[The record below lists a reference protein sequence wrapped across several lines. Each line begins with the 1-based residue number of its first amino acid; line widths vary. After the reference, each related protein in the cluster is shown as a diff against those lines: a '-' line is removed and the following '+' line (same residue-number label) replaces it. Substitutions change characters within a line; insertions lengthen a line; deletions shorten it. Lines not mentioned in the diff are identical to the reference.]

1 VRAIKQKPVLAVD
14 LGGTK
19 IITAVVLPDGKIVS
33 RNYCLTMAD
42 KGTEMVIDRVLSA
55 VKGAISKAKLETSE
69 FVGLGVAAAGVLDLR
84 KGLITTSPNL
94 PDWYDVPL
102 RDMLADKLGIITYLI
117 NDASAAALGEHR
129 FGAGVGVDNMIYLT
143 VSTGIGGGIIV
154 DGQLYSGAD
163 GCAGELGHMTIEV
176 DGPQCHCG
184 NFGCLEAL
192 ASGWAVAREAK
203 TRINRGEESSIIE
216 LAGGK
221 LEDINA
227 EKIATAARQGDRL
240 ACDIVSKAANHLGV
254 GLSNLVNIFN
264 PELIVIGGGLSKMGG
279 MLLKPARKVLKERAF
294 QLPADTVRIVRAR
307 CGSNAGIIGAAAYV
321 FAQCSITGVEA

>member
-1 VRAIKQKPVLAVD
+1 MMAIEQKPVLAVD

-42 KGTEMVIDRVLSA
+42 KGAEMVIDRVLSA
-55 VKGAISKAKLETSE
+55 AKGAISKAELETSE
-69 FVGLGVAAAGVLDLR
+69 FVGLGIAAAGVLDLR

-129 FGAGVGVDNMIYLT
+129 FGAGIGVDNMIYLT

-154 DGQLYSGAD
+154 DGELYFGAD

-176 DGPQCHCG
+176 AGPQCHCG

-192 ASGWAVAREAK
+192 ASGWAVARDAK
-203 TRINRGEESSIIE
+203 TRINQGEKSAIID

-279 MLLKPARKVLKERAF
+279 LLLKPARKVIQERAF
-294 QLPADTVRIVRAR
+294 RLPADTVRIVRAR
-307 CGSNAGIIGAAAYV
+307 CGSNAGIIGAATYV
-321 FAQCSITGVEA
+321 FAQCLITGAET